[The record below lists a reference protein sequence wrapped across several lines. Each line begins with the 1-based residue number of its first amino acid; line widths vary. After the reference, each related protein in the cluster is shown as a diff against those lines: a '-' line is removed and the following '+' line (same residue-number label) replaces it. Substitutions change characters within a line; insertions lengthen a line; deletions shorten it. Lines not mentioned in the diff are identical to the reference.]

1 MPFRFNPL
9 TGKLD
14 IVDIAP
20 VPPAD
25 ETTFVTDAGSAIS
38 VADSINVLGG
48 ANINT
53 AGAADTVTINL
64 DANVETT
71 SYATDNLA
79 DGLTIQNNTIT
90 ADGTNANIDLG
101 MITKGTG
108 GLYTPNNFTVGQNS
122 AITSIPYGGGNLDV
136 AMLID
141 TEGLA
146 DLGGVV
152 ENRHDNVPAFGA
164 HHILAR
170 TRGTHAAPT
179 TIVSGDTI
187 GRLGSFGF
195 DGTEFVESTEI
206 TSSATGTIAAGKV
219 PGQFQ
224 FYTADDVT
232 GALQLAM
239 TIDNGQTTTV
249 PRLVGT
255 ANITASFT
263 SPVLTTATQSIT
275 YSNSFTAIL
284 QATNT
289 SALSAEYYGAASSA
303 VGNGSTL
310 VFYRAIGT
318 KASPTGIIGSN
329 TADNVLIGQLRFDG
343 LSGLPAL
350 NSNKLLISVYGTAS
364 SLGFVNFEQ
373 ASSSAGIRI
382 DPSRGIFTNSGGFI
396 AHVSFNLS
404 PTASTSTIPVSE
416 TRPLGG
422 SVTFNNKF
430 CSQSNI
436 GNQGAIVVAVAQT
449 GTDIGGSVTL
459 ARSRNTWAT
468 TNTVVNGD
476 MLGTLAYSGI
486 TANAATSLT
495 PSTAIISFAD
505 NTVSSGVLPGRI
517 VFYTANAIG
526 TVTEAMR
533 IDSNQIT
540 TLAQPLP
547 VGSGGLGITTVPT
560 NGQIPIG
567 NGTTYTAATLT
578 AGAGIS
584 ITNGAGSITIAAS
597 GGLTWQTI
605 SASQALVASNGYIC
619 ISPGGAL
626 SLSLPATAAVGT
638 IIEVVLAGAT
648 SWTVTQGAGQQVF
661 MGNVSSTLGATGTV
675 ASTAS
680 GDSIRMVC
688 TVADTTWYVISSI
701 GNINLT

>member
-1 MPFRFNPL
+1 MPFKFNPL
-9 TGKLD
+9 TGRLD
-14 IVDIAP
+14 IVDVSAP

-25 ETTFVTDAGSAIS
+25 ETTFVTDAGSAVS

-53 AGAADTVTINL
+53 AGAGDTVTIAL
-64 DANVETT
+64 DANIETT

-108 GLYTPNNFTVGQNS
+108 GLYTPNNLTVGQNS
-122 AITSIPYGGGNLDV
+122 AITSIPYGGGTLDV

-141 TEGLA
+141 TEGLT

-170 TRGTHAAPT
+170 SRGTHVAPT

-187 GRLGSFGF
+187 GRFASFGF
-195 DGTEFVESTEI
+195 DGTEYVESTEI

-219 PGQFQ
+219 PGQLVIS
-224 FYTADDVT
+224 TADNVT
-232 GALQLAM
+232 GALQTAM

-263 SPVLTTATQSIT
+263 SPVLTTATEATT
-275 YSNSFTAIL
+275 YTNSFSAIL

-289 SALSAEYYGAASSA
+289 SALSAEYYGAASA
-303 VGNGSTL
+303 TVGNGSTI
-310 VFYRAIGT
+310 VFYRALGT
-318 KASPTGIIGSN
+318 KASPTGIIGINN
-329 TADNVLIGQLRFDG
+329 TNNVLIGQLRFDG
-343 LSGLPAL
+343 LSGSPAAVL
-350 NSNKLLISVYGTAS
+350 NKFAVSVYGNESTT
-364 SLGFVNFEQ
+364 GFMTFGTVSNSF
-373 ASSSAGIRI
+373 ARI
-382 DPSRGIFTNSGGFI
+382 DSQGTFYGSGGFI
-396 AHVSFNLS
+396 AHSLYPSNPLTTLSLNPISGGVLSNGISFSNRFCSGSNFGGTGSLVVGI
-404 PTASTSTIPVSE
+404 TQTGTN
-416 TRPLGG
+416 LGG
-422 SVTFNNKF
+422 S
-430 CSQSNI
+430 I
-436 GNQGAIVVAVAQT
+436 
-449 GTDIGGSVTL
+449 TL
-459 ARSRNTWAT
+459 ARSRGTWSAT
-468 TNTVVNGD
+468 TAVQNND
-476 MLGTLAYSGI
+476 MLGALAFSGI
-486 TANAATSLT
+486 TTNSANTVIQGA
-495 PSTAIISFAD
+495 AIISFAD
-505 NTVSSGVLPGRI
+505 NTVASNVCPGRL
-517 VFYTANAIG
+517 VFYTANAAG

-533 IDSNQIT
+533 ISSTQVT

-567 NGTTYTAATLT
+567 NGTNYTAATLT
-578 AGAGIS
+578 AGSNIS
-584 ITNGAGSITIAAS
+584 ITNAAGSITIAAS
-597 GGLTWQTI
+597 GVTTWQTI
-605 SASQALVASNGYIC
+605 SANQALVASNGYIC

-648 SWTVTQGAGQQVF
+648 SWTVTQAAGQQVF
-661 MGNVSSTLGATGTV
+661 MGNTSNTLGATGTT
-675 ASTAS
+675 ASTAA
-680 GDSIRMVC
+680 GDSVRLLC
-688 TVADTTWYVISSI
+688 TVANTTWYIISSV